1 VGQRKSVLLGNR
13 RAGIPRLVSWQ
24 RSYKQ
29 NRKRLALLGCWIG
42 AFGIGAF
49 GPLALFEVRAW
60 GAPRPPRGAR
70 RGVERALGTR
80 LDASQQPASVC
91 SRKRYPGT
99 RSGQTRLPYGIALHE
114 RRWHGGLRRPR
125 SSLGGQRSPSRPFV
139 SAAINSRG
147 RPRPGGRERRA
158 VAKRVCGRGSGTK
171 RCPRLRNNRCR
182 ARIESPSRRRVRL
195 DTAPGRVTCRC
206 NRSRSPRAR
215 PAIAAA
221 DAAGFR
227 ALLLLRDASP
237 VSFDAPTPASCF
249 ARQRHLG

>member
-1 VGQRKSVLLGNR
+1 VG
-13 RAGIPRLVSWQ
+13 AG
-24 RSYKQ
+24 
-29 NRKRLALLGCWIG
+29 
-42 AFGIGAF
+42 
-49 GPLALFEVRAW
+49 GP
-60 GAPRPPRGAR
+60 PRPPRGAR

-158 VAKRVCGRGSGTK
+158 VAKRVCGAG
-171 RCPRLRNNRCR
+171 LRHQTVPPAAQQSVQSPDRVTVAAAGPLRHSSRPCDLPVQS
-182 ARIESPSRRRVRL
+182 EPQSPSTPRHC
-195 DTAPGRVTCRC
+195 GSRC
-206 NRSRSPRAR
+206 CWVSR
-215 PAIAAA
+215 PAAAA
-221 DAAGFR
+221 RCEPGVFRRPHTRELLCAPASFGVISHAPQRAEQPAAG
-227 ALLLLRDASP
+227 
-237 VSFDAPTPASCF
+237 
-249 ARQRHLG
+249 